1 MCSTSSWKGK
11 DGEDSALALQ
21 GAGTWMLGEVGNG
34 ISSTKLPKGPGKRLG
49 GNSEKKFPKENSYS
63 KAGMHLCQQNDANS
77 TVQRAELEG
86 SPGIPGSPHSHG
98 QGAGAE
104 LSHVASPQHSRP
116 GFNSRI
122 WGGCGKL
129 RVSVHPPHH
138 SSPSSGIMV
147 YRNSRL
153 RGAGKAPLDLFWV
166 VGIQLRWRK
175 PISHQ
180 QKGRCSVGHALLS
193 TRQDRALRVPCPCL
207 DVTAASLSGILA
219 ASGLSDTVWIAS
231 VRTFK

>member
-1 MCSTSSWKGK
+1 MNPSGKREGYSPGFPEEGGCGGKRMCSTSSWKGK

-49 GNSEKKFPKENSYS
+49 GNSEKEFPKENSYS
-63 KAGMHLCQQNDANS
+63 KAGMRLCQQNDANS

-86 SPGIPGSPHSHG
+86 SPGVPGSPHSHG

-104 LSHVASPQHSRP
+104 LSHTASPQHSRP
-116 GFNSRI
+116 EWNNSRI

-153 RGAGKAPLDLFWV
+153 RGAGKAPLDLF
-166 VGIQLRWRK
+166 
-175 PISHQ
+175 
-180 QKGRCSVGHALLS
+180 
-193 TRQDRALRVPCPCL
+193 
-207 DVTAASLSGILA
+207 
-219 ASGLSDTVWIAS
+219 
-231 VRTFK
+231 

>member
-1 MCSTSSWKGK
+1 MVLRGSWGGEIKYSSDNVMNPSGKREGYSPGFPEEGGCGGKRMCSTSSWKGK

-49 GNSEKKFPKENSYS
+49 GNSEKEFPKENSYS

-86 SPGIPGSPHSHG
+86 SPGVPGSPHSHG

-104 LSHVASPQHSRP
+104 LSHTASPQHSRP

-153 RGAGKAPLDLFWV
+153 RGAGKAPLDLF
-166 VGIQLRWRK
+166 
-175 PISHQ
+175 
-180 QKGRCSVGHALLS
+180 
-193 TRQDRALRVPCPCL
+193 
-207 DVTAASLSGILA
+207 
-219 ASGLSDTVWIAS
+219 
-231 VRTFK
+231 